1 LESLQILTFTL
12 QGSQQ
17 QTGDLATEFR
27 RNDMQATTYIAE
39 DPHTKLAEGT
49 IEAHIV
55 EKLIDITIILFC
67 IAAAPMGVLALNALP
82 VMGV

>member
-1 LESLQILTFTL
+1 
-12 QGSQQ
+12 
-17 QTGDLATEFR
+17 
-27 RNDMQATTYIAE
+27 MQATTNIAE
-39 DPHTKLAEGT
+39 DQHTKLAEGT